1 MREEGRVRSARENDR
16 RRGGRPPHAPTQ
28 YRVYCAA
35 CLLEKPGPILTNCPT
50 FASTAFTTTRDLLLP
65 CPSASVVFSPP
76 VHRLNLL
83 HLNAC
88 TNFLRIWGQDENIA
102 LFGQRLTVCDGEN
115 MVDVANQL
123 YGYAFGAGLLL

>member
-1 MREEGRVRSARENDR
+1 ML
-16 RRGGRPPHAPTQ
+16 H
-28 YRVYCAA
+28 
-35 CLLEKPGPILTNCPT
+35 
-50 FASTAFTTTRDLLLP
+50 
-65 CPSASVVFSPP
+65 
-76 VHRLNLL
+76 